1 MDSPRCFSPP
11 LAFVYTRNTV
21 SVSANVAEANHG
33 ESVAEVLGSGDAA
46 QAFQKFTLKQP
57 PLTYVPAANET
68 GAVSTL
74 QVRVNDILWSEA
86 PSFFEHAPDERI
98 YIARQGLRLHHCDLR
113 RRRDRNEAAYGA
125 AEHRSGVPQRDWP
138 RGARQ
143 GRPVDAASRASARR
157 KGCDQPAAIVRRT
170 GSRIARRCP
179 PQRAAPD
186 PHARPRSLASDY
198 EDFARAFSGIGKALA
213 TFTWTGQSRSIFL
226 TVAGVDGAAVDPA
239 GALYE
244 KLVNA
249 LAAAGDP
256 GVVFTVQ
263 SYRPALF
270 RVAGTLT
277 VDPAYIASN
286 VLAAA
291 GAALRAAFSFDA
303 REFGQP
309 VSLSEVYAVI
319 QSVPGVIAA
328 DIDQLYRSDDQPGL
342 HPLLAAALPR
352 AGGDSAA
359 PAELLTLDPGP
370 VGLQQAAGV
379 AR

>member
-1 MDSPRCFSPP
+1 VIFGDG
-11 LAFVYTRNTV
+11 VTGTR
-21 SVSANVAEANHG
+21 
-33 ESVAEVLGSGDAA
+33 L
-46 QAFQKFTLKQP
+46 P
-57 PLTYVPAANET
+57 T
-68 GAVSTL
+68 G
-74 QVRVNDILWSEA
+74 QQNI
-86 PSFFEHAPDERI
+86 
-98 YIARQGLRLHHCDLR
+98 G
-113 RRRDRNEAAYGA
+113 AAYRKGIGRAGLVRADQLTQLPARPLGVKGVTNPLPSSGA
-125 AEHRSGVPQRDWP
+125 QDPESLAD
-138 RGARQ
+138 
-143 GRPVDAASRASARR
+143 ARR
-157 KGCDQPAAIVRRT
+157 N
-170 GSRIARRCP
+170 
-179 PQRAAPD
+179 APLQILTLG
-186 PHARPRSLASDY
+186 RVVSLQDY